1 MLDTFLNI
9 GLGVSALIWAFLGW
23 EYWTATR
30 RKNRPPRPP
39 RLPKGV
45 LRLRVEWAG
54 LVALKFVGAF
64 LFVVAGL
71 IGLSELM
78 PYLK

>member
-1 MLDTFLNI
+1 M
-9 GLGVSALIWAFLGW
+9 ALIYAGLTWIFIEDWREAKSL
-23 EYWTATR
+23 
-30 RKNRPPRPP
+30 PRPP
-39 RLPKGV
+39 TGV

>member
-1 MLDTFLNI
+1 MVDTVLNI
-9 GLGVSALIWAFLGW
+9 ILGAMALVGALVGW
-23 EYWTATR
+23 ILLSEW
-30 RKNRPPRPP
+30 RKRNRPPRPP
-39 RLPKGV
+39 KGL

-54 LVALKFVGAF
+54 LMALKFAGAF

>member
-30 RKNRPPRPP
+30 RKNRPPRPA
-39 RLPKGV
+39 KDV
-45 LRLRVEWAG
+45 LRLRLEWAG
-54 LVALKFVGAF
+54 LMALKFVGAF

-78 PYLK
+78 PYLT

>member
-39 RLPKGV
+39 RPPKDV

-54 LVALKFVGAF
+54 PMALKFVGAF

-78 PYLK
+78 PYLT